1 MVQDWPLAVS
11 AIWMSSTWRLHRVQ
25 RARQHRTGSM
35 RCTGHP
41 NRCELASRRR
51 LPALPQFGSILPLRS
66 EMPVFSKCH
75 SGSTENAY
83 APSASPGHDRSIAK
97 KRQVLSPTTFA
108 ARFANPVALGALKLR
123 PDLNQRSAT
132 GRTGRLAL
140 LFDLLSF
147 RFPNVCASRVLI
159 LELHLFRPLL

>member
-1 MVQDWPLAVS
+1 MKIVVLYINSALRCVKPVRVRAQLSVARTA
-11 AIWMSSTWRLHRVQ
+11 AIWSDFAYSFSDAV
-25 RARQHRTGSM
+25 
-35 RCTGHP
+35 
-41 NRCELASRRR
+41 LA
-51 LPALPQFGSILPLRS
+51 
-66 EMPVFSKCH
+66 KCH
-75 SGSTENAY
+75 YGGSKNICTPKTPPRLE
-83 APSASPGHDRSIAK
+83 RLIAK

-159 LELHLFRPLL
+159 LELHLFRPLLW